1 MTAIP
6 PIILNPEGALPGL
19 IVVDH
24 AGVDRPPGLVAP
36 DFAGEWL
43 GTHHFTDL
51 GVADLAR
58 ALAAR
63 LDMPVV
69 LGTVSRLVLDV
80 NRWLDDPRS
89 ILAQVEGRV
98 LAGNA
103 LDAPARTAR
112 QEAIFWPYHEA
123 VGRLWQRQCAR
134 HKAPLFFALHSCT
147 RSFEGFRRPWDG
159 GTIWHDD
166 ARLSQAVLAYLGRD
180 STLTLGDNQPYTG
193 RTGSY
198 TLDRH
203 TFGTGLPA
211 CGFEVSNDL
220 LETAS
225 DRLAWADRLTA
236 ALTEAMVP

>member
-1 MTAIP
+1 MTRLE

-24 AGVDRPPGLVAP
+24 AGTDRPRGLVAP
-36 DFAGEWL
+36 DFAAEWR

-51 GVADLAR
+51 GVAELAR

-80 NRWLDDPRS
+80 NRWLEDPRS
-89 ILAQVEGRV
+89 ILPQVEGRD
-98 LAGNA
+98 LAGNVV
-103 LDAPARTAR
+103 DAAARLAR

-123 VGRLWQRQCAR
+123 VGHLWRRQCVR
-134 HKAPLFFALHSCT
+134 HAAPLFFALHSCT
-147 RSFEGFRRPWDG
+147 RTFEGFRRPWDG

-166 ARLSQAVLAYLGRD
+166 ARLSQALLAALARD

-203 TFGTGLPA
+203 CFGSALPA

-220 LETAS
+220 LETGA
-225 DRLAWADRLTA
+225 DRLAWADRLAGALSA
-236 ALTEAMVP
+236 AMAP